1 LNKLLITIRGRTLI
15 LHYLIKHAPEQQ
27 GKANTNYIQV
37 LPSSEL
43 ARYDLKGLTPEMF
56 CVNIADLVNFRGQY
70 NGQVE
75 NERQVMVA
83 KWAMNYEEYLQ
94 LKNAL
99 PAQPNHDQIVALLK
113 HLPGFVRETDCQYI
127 EFEERVVPGDRTNN
141 NNFSGY
147 RLTLLTE
154 TVEGSTTT
162 NAFYYLD
169 TYTDQGWQDHPP
181 PKDHH
186 ASIQTAVQN
195 QLDAILKAGVT
206 VNQVRDETDYAIA
219 P

>member
-1 LNKLLITIRGRTLI
+1 MNKLLITIRGRTLI
-15 LHYLIKHAPEQQ
+15 LHYQIKHSPAQQ
-27 GKANTNYIQV
+27 GKARANYIQV

-99 PAQPNHDQIVALLK
+99 PAQPTHDQIVELLI
-113 HLPGFVRETDCQYI
+113 HLPGYMRETDGQYI
-127 EFEERVVPGDRTNN
+127 EFEECVVPDGKTV
-141 NNFSGY
+141 SGY

-154 TVEGSTTT
+154 TVEGTTST
-162 NAFYYLD
+162 NAFYSLD
-169 TYTDQGWQDHPP
+169 THTPQGWLERLPP
-181 PKDHH
+181 VIHH
-186 ASIQTAVQN
+186 ISIQTAVQYK
-195 QLDAILKAGVT
+195 LDAILKAGVT
-206 VNQVRDETDYAIA
+206 VNQVHDETDYAIT

>member
-15 LHYLIKHAPEQQ
+15 LHYLIKPSPAQQ
-27 GKANTNYIQV
+27 GKARSNYIQV

-70 NGQVE
+70 SGQVE
-75 NERQVMVA
+75 NERQVIVA

-99 PAQPNHDQIVALLK
+99 PTQPTHSQIVDLLI
-113 HLPGFVRETDCQYI
+113 HLPGYMREMEGQYI
-127 EFEERVVPGDRTNN
+127 EFEECVVPGDKTDSNDC
-141 NNFSGY
+141 SGY

-154 TVEGSTTT
+154 TVEGTTTT
-162 NAFYYLD
+162 NAFYSLD
-169 TYTDQGWQDHPP
+169 THTTQGWQDRLP
-181 PKDHH
+181 PKALHE
-186 ASIQTAVQN
+186 SVQTAVQN
-195 QLDAILKAGVT
+195 RLDAILKAGVNI
-206 VNQVRDETDYAIA
+206 NQLRDETDYAIT